1 MEKLEIPVEKLNGSR
16 LSFWEAINNMT
27 KQITEKN
34 SDKLRGTSSMEELKP
49 QDGTFVQYFFVEH
62 SLTDK
67 KYAVADPRGPLP
79 PYV

>member
-1 MEKLEIPVEKLNGSR
+1 MGKLEIPVEKLNGSC
-16 LSFWEAINNMT
+16 LWEAINNMT

-34 SDKLRGTSSMEELKP
+34 SNKLRGTSSMEELKP

-67 KYAVADPRGPLP
+67 KYAVADPRGALP
-79 PYV
+79 P